1 MILSTRGCA
10 LSLVLVALPLAGEAQ
25 QARPA
30 QPGRAAPATPAP
42 AAAPAT
48 TAPAPTG
55 TTPTSAAPAATPPAA
70 EPAATPAPERS
81 WAMNCAEAPAGEPL
95 NCTVSTTV
103 MLRPQN
109 QRLAQVILTRQ
120 PETRSL
126 SLVFQAPHGVL
137 LPAGMS
143 WQLDE
148 GEAQRLVFQS
158 SDAEGLYA
166 GLPVADDL
174 LASLRRGTTL
184 RISFVVAARRE
195 TLTVPVPLAQFGEAA
210 AEMFAAE
217 RARR

>member
-1 MILSTRGCA
+1 MMMPSTRGCA
-10 LSLVLVALPLAGEAQ
+10 FVLALVALPLASEAQ

-30 QPGRAAPATPAP
+30 QPGRAAPAPATPP
-42 AAAPAT
+42 AVAGTAPAT
-48 TAPAPTG
+48 
-55 TTPTSAAPAATPPAA
+55 TPPAA
-70 EPAATPAPERS
+70 EPAAPPAAERS
-81 WAMNCAEAPAGEPL
+81 WAMNCAEAQTAEPR

-126 SLVFQAPHGVL
+126 SLVFQVPHGVL

-148 GEAQRLVFQS
+148 GEAQRLAFQS

-174 LASLRRGTTL
+174 LANLRRGTTL

-195 TLTVPVPLAQFGEAA
+195 SLTVPVPLAQFGEAA

-217 RARR
+217 RAQR

>member
-1 MILSTRGCA
+1 MLLSTRGCI
-10 LSLVLVALPLAGEAQ
+10 LSLALVTLPLASEAQ

-42 AAAPAT
+42 ATAPAT
-48 TAPAPTG
+48 AAPTG
-55 TTPTSAAPAATPPAA
+55 TAPAATPPAP

-81 WAMNCAEAPAGEPL
+81 WAMNCAEAPAGEPR

-148 GEAQRLVFQS
+148 GEAQRLVYQS

-166 GLPVADDL
+166 GLPVTDEL

-195 TLTVPVPLAQFGEAA
+195 TLTVPVPLAQFGEAT

-217 RARR
+217 RSRQ

>member
-1 MILSTRGCA
+1 MTC
-10 LSLVLVALPLAGEAQ
+10 
-25 QARPA
+25 
-30 QPGRAAPATPAP
+30 
-42 AAAPAT
+42 AAAVA
-48 TAPAPTG
+48 G
-55 TTPTSAAPAATPPAA
+55 SPPACRVS
-70 EPAATPAPERS
+70 AT
-81 WAMNCAEAPAGEPL
+81 
-95 NCTVSTTV
+95 VI
-103 MLRPQN
+103 LRPQN